1 LLKKLHRFF
10 NSLIYIPKRHDKYTY
25 QLNTMT
31 EHHLYTAHNGIKT
44 FAGFLRYIEE
54 IKELGITRCEFI
66 VKDGTMVYYDARG
79 FRLRSRAMYQ
89 PLMIADPSSAAKL
102 ERAVFL
108 HMAGQLDFPALC
120 RLAAGAGIENWV
132 IDINRML
139 CIYYDQAGTKML
151 TEPITQFNYA

>member
-1 LLKKLHRFF
+1 
-10 NSLIYIPKRHDKYTY
+10 
-25 QLNTMT
+25 MT
-31 EHHLYTAHNGIKT
+31 EHQLYTAHHTLKT
-44 FAGFLRYIEE
+44 FAGFLRYTEE

-66 VKDGTMVYYDARG
+66 VNDGTMVYYDTQG
-79 FRLRSRAMYQ
+79 FRARSGDMYQ

-120 RLAAGAGIENWV
+120 RLAAGAGVENWV

-139 CIYYDQAGTKML
+139 CIYYDQAGAKML
-151 TEPITQFNYA
+151 TEPIMQFSYA